1 MGATRAE
8 LENNAWQATVSWV
21 LTGEDASYRG
31 VAKPSSPFSPG
42 KGGWG
47 AWELVGRYGEL
58 DLDDGAFP
66 LFADPAV
73 AARSAQSWTV
83 GVNWYLNSNLKLV
96 ANYLQTRFGGG
107 AAAGADRDGEKAV
120 FTRLQVAF

>member
-1 MGATRAE
+1 MSIEREKVEIATDGACKG
-8 LENNAWQATVSWV
+8 N
-21 LTGEDASYRG
+21 
-31 VAKPSSPFSPG
+31 PG

-83 GVNWYLNSNLKLV
+83 GVNWYLTSNLKLV

-107 AAAGADRDGEKAV
+107 AAAGADRDDERAV

>member
-1 MGATRAE
+1 M
-8 LENNAWQATVSWV
+8 
-21 LTGEDASYRG
+21 
-31 VAKPSSPFSPG
+31 
-42 KGGWG
+42 
-47 AWELVGRYGEL
+47 
-58 DLDDGAFP
+58 
-66 LFADPAV
+66 

-83 GVNWYLNSNLKLV
+83 GVNWYLTSNLKLV

>member
-1 MGATRAE
+1 
-8 LENNAWQATVSWV
+8 
-21 LTGEDASYRG
+21 TGEDASYRG
-31 VAKPSSPFSPG
+31 VAKPSSPFNPG
-42 KGGWG
+42 KRGWG

-58 DLDDGAFP
+58 DVDDGAFP

-73 AARSAQSWTV
+73 SARRAQTWTV

-96 ANYLQTRFGGG
+96 ANYLQTSHDGG
-107 AAAGADRDGEKAV
+107 AAGGADRRDEKAV